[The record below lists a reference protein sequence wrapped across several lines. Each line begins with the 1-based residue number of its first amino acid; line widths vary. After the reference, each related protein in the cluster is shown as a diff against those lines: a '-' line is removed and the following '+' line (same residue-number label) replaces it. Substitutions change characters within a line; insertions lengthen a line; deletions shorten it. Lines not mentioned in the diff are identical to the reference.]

1 MRRVLLLALSFGG
14 AKATTRNDNEKSR
27 KITKQDTTAGRC
39 GSWAAKDLHITN
51 FIIHYNSPP
60 AVLDRHKPYMTD
72 YWPLLDILPQI
83 EISLMSPRLPS
94 RWEGSLFCGVQT
106 KLGDITASK
115 LMKTSCPHQRTWR
128 QLVIMS
134 CNIHTV
140 DIALLNFQSL
150 GNLDKKSEFIYCHF
164 YDVS

>member
-1 MRRVLLLALSFGG
+1 MGRKQQHEMTTKRAGKLLNKTQRLVDAEAEQQKICMLLILKF
-14 AKATTRNDNEKSR
+14 TT
-27 KITKQDTTAGRC
+27 TLPQ
-39 GSWAAKDLHITN
+39 
-51 FIIHYNSPP
+51 

-72 YWPLLDILPQI
+72 YWPLLDILPRL
-83 EISLMSPRLPS
+83 EISLMASRLPS
-94 RWEGSLFCGVQT
+94 LWEGSLFCGVQT